1 MSLYLYASMPLCLHA
16 CMPLCLFASTPSM
29 PVRLYAAVALCLC
42 ASLPPLPLMYI
53 YPPLARRGAPVV
65 CLAEG
70 ILLHRKSYS
79 YVGAS
84 CHNARE
90 PLKSIKNGVRAKTR
104 RILNYGAFPRFLRF
118 ASFASPLCCPFSL
131 TFLFFQFLFCL
142 RPLALHHN

>member
-1 MSLYLYASMPLCLHA
+1 MPLCLYASMPLCLHA
-16 CMPLCLFASTPSM
+16 CMHLCLFASTPSM

-70 ILLHRKSYS
+70 IMLHRKSYS
-79 YVGAS
+79 YVCAS

-90 PLKSIKNGVRAKTR
+90 PTKIHQERGARKNAEDTQ
-104 RILNYGAFPRFLRF
+104 L
-118 ASFASPLCCPFSL
+118 
-131 TFLFFQFLFCL
+131 
-142 RPLALHHN
+142 